1 MNAAVTTEAGELLRE
16 LRRLCDQLP
25 VPQPS
30 WHPYVAQ
37 IADCRTDFEH
47 SLELSAVRPE
57 TLDLVATLVDGSA
70 ELDFDVNAPP
80 ELTAA
85 WRRLEALPLPS
96 GQHPYLD
103 EILPALEAHRL
114 LLVALS
120 HTGGG

>member
-1 MNAAVTTEAGELLRE
+1 MSAAVATEAGELLLE

-30 WHPYVAQ
+30 WHPYVTQ

-57 TLDLVATLVDGSA
+57 ALELVATLVDGSV
-70 ELDFDVNAPP
+70 ELDFGVNATP

-85 WRRLEALPLPS
+85 WQRLQALPLPS

-103 EILPALEAHRL
+103 DILPALEAHRL
-114 LLVALS
+114 LLIALS
-120 HTGGG
+120 HTTA